1 MVRQIISIHTGQAGL
16 RSGAAFWDLLLAEQG
31 LSYEGLPFDSTIGA
45 PWGAPGGAPW
55 GTPGGAPW
63 GAPGGPPC
71 GAVKGCPLG
80 SPAGSPLGSPLG
92 APLGGPL
99 GAPLGPLMLEQGPPG
114 TPSWGPLGP
123 LGATAQAAEDCFF
136 TETEAG
142 RRVPRCAMLDL
153 DLESRDEILKSP
165 LGRTFSPFSFFS
177 GKENASSLFPRGRA
191 LGSADPTRSL
201 FQDLLRQQL
210 EATDKPGASCV
221 EPYNALLALTG
232 VLDRGGGALL
242 MDNSALA
249 ALFSRA
255 TSRYP
260 FTQDL
265 NNIIAQALSS
275 VTLSLRFPSAA
286 TCCLG
291 SLLSNSVPLPSL
303 ALLSASYFPLAAK
316 ELLPFLKT
324 STKDTTLEVFKQRQ
338 FLFSAPYTRGMFLTA
353 NLFYR

>member
-31 LSYEGLPFDSTIGA
+31 LSYEGLPFDSTMGA

-55 GTPGGAPW
+55 GAAWGPAYGAAKGG
-63 GAPGGPPC
+63 
-71 GAVKGCPLG
+71 PLG

-92 APLGGPL
+92 GPLGGPL
-99 GAPLGPLMLEQGPPG
+99 GAPLGPLMLEQGTLG
-114 TPSWGPLGP
+114 TPSWVPLGP

-177 GKENASSLFPRGRA
+177 GKESASSLFPRGRA
-191 LGSADPTRSL
+191 LGSADPNRSL
-201 FQDLLRQQL
+201 SQDLLRQQL
-210 EATDKPGASCV
+210 EATDKPGGLLCMRSLGGGAGSGFGEAVLTFAAEEAPKVPLLELLLWPSPAASCTASRAASHAASCV

-275 VTLSLRFPSAA
+275 ESHSSHQLY
-286 TCCLG
+286 C
-291 SLLSNSVPLPSL
+291 
-303 ALLSASYFPLAAK
+303 
-316 ELLPFLKT
+316 
-324 STKDTTLEVFKQRQ
+324 VFRGPWGPPG
-338 FLFSAPYTRGMFLTA
+338 APGGP
-353 NLFYR
+353 